1 MGRIIYSDR
10 SIALEM
16 ENAGRNGNGKFP
28 SSFLPQKGEKR
39 EKRVKLSDRER
50 EREIDAGRNME
61 VY

>member
-50 EREIDAGRNME
+50 ERDRRGT
-61 VY
+61 